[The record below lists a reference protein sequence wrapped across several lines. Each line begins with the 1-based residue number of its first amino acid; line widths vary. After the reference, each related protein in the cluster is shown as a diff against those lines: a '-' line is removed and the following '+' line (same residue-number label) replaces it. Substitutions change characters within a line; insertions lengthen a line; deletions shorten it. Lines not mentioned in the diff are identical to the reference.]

1 MKKAYELLKKYFGY
15 DSFKPGQEKLI
26 SAILESRDCLG
37 IMPTGA
43 RKIYLLSNSCTYF

>member
-1 MKKAYELLKKYFGY
+1 MEKAHELLKKYFGF
-15 DSFKPGQEKLI
+15 DSFKPGQEKI
-26 SAILESRDCLG
+26 IKAILNSQDCLG